1 MTASKALPSDLTASG
16 GVFLF
21 NDNCMESNYRY
32 GGMVCKQDLESD
44 FILKKINKLILIPNP
59 SIDFPSA
66 VCSILS

>member
-44 FILKKINKLILIPNP
+44 FIFVFK
-59 SIDFPSA
+59 
-66 VCSILS
+66 